1 MNPTRA
7 SRWLQTRGMG
17 RNAFVLRRG
26 VLGWGL
32 IMCGIFVGMLT
43 ASHPSNFLYILEI
56 NVPLW
61 LGMGG
66 LWGIA
71 VWYTSEW
78 EYKRHLA
85 KQTGRPGENRH

>member
-1 MNPTRA
+1 MNSKGA
-7 SRWLQTRGMG
+7 ARWLKAREMG

-32 IMCGIFVGMLT
+32 IMCGMFVGMLT
-43 ASHPSNFLYILEI
+43 ANHPRNFLYILEI

-71 VWYTSEW
+71 VWYACEW
-78 EYKRHLA
+78 GYKRHLA
-85 KQTGRPGENRH
+85 KQASRPGDTAQ